1 MTKGFKQRLAA
12 AALSAVMAFTAGA
25 GANGMSA
32 HAAAKKPYVSLRT
45 AYKTLKVNET
55 NKMTLKNN
63 RVGWKITKVA
73 TEDRTVAMVYKK
85 TASGFMVK
93 GKAVGRTTVKAR
105 LRTTERK
112 KYNSKLVKCQINVV
126 PAEQET
132 PSVPDVPQVP
142 DVETKKNVA
151 TQEELD
157 AALADSRLTE
167 ITIDTKEK
175 TSLVIPQGTH
185 LTTSLIVKAPQ
196 ADIENN
202 AAFKSIEIQQIAG
215 DTWHENASGNTLRI
229 SAASARI
236 IVGPGG
242 RIRDITFTSAQAT
255 AKLVVNGAVEN
266 VTVSAKMSL
275 DISSDLD
282 QKPTVPV
289 TIDAAAQGADVTAQV
304 PLDVTVK
311 AADAVLNFQKGS
323 EGSKVKAEVKATIK
337 NNTSGRISVTDAK
350 NNTRQIQAGGS
361 SIVNEMVTTYTPPIS
376 SGSGSSGST
385 GTSSTPSVTYYTVS
399 FNGKEVRVRA
409 GDKVRESDIP
419 VVSKRNGDGYKFSG
433 WYYADG
439 KDEKGNIK
447 FTKFDLSAAI
457 DRNIELYP
465 RWAMTEEDRVLDI
478 KGSIFVKSGSA
489 ITVDLSR
496 SNATVAIGDG
506 DKEAA
511 FVKLNDQTVTGSEGL
526 IEANA
531 KDGKLE
537 IIIQTVEDIKVNSRK
552 YRTEVAMPE
561 GAENGIQINLAECVW
576 SSYTGAEKQVH
587 NQEELNE
594 ALADRS
600 CSRITIISGGAF
612 ELRLENADRSDL
624 KVDVVSENTKID
636 NYVNLGNVM
645 TFGGCTWTEHA
656 NVIRMVVVYG
666 TSDVNIA
673 EGAVVDQLSFTR
685 AGDGNITVNGTLGRL
700 YLANDV
706 NDKVPED
713 TKKIQVS
720 VSGTSTTKIPLFI
733 YRHDSIVTTKIP
745 LDLSIYDTA
754 PRCVVNFEPGSGG
767 STVSAF
773 VEAKINTNG
782 QEVSF
787 KETGN

>member
-12 AALSAVMAFTAGA
+12 AVLSAVMAFTAGA
-25 GANGMSA
+25 GANGMPA

-63 RVGWKITKVA
+63 TVGWKITKVA

-85 TASGFMVK
+85 TASSFMVK
-93 GKAVGRTTVKAR
+93 GKAAGKTTVKAR

-112 KYNSKLVKCQINVV
+112 KYNSKLVKCQVNVV
-126 PAEQET
+126 PNDQEA

-142 DVETKKNVA
+142 NVETKKNVA
-151 TQEELD
+151 TQAELD

-167 ITIDTKEK
+167 ITIDTQEK

-185 LTTSLIVKAPQ
+185 LDTALVVKAPQ

-202 AAFKSIEIQQIAG
+202 AAFKSIEIQQIAS

-304 PLDVTVK
+304 PLDLTVK
-311 AADAVLNFQKGS
+311 AVDAVLNFQKGS

-361 SIVNEMVTTYTPPIS
+361 SIINETVTTYTPPTS
-376 SGSGSSGST
+376 SGSGSSGSS
-385 GTSSTPSVTYYTVS
+385 GPSSTPSVTYYTVS
-399 FNGKEVRVRA
+399 FDGKEVRVRA

-419 VVSKRNGDGYKFSG
+419 VMNPRNGDGFKFSG

-439 KDEKGNIK
+439 KDENGEVKL
-447 FTKFDLSAAI
+447 TKFDLNSPINSNMQLVA
-457 DRNIELYP
+457 
-465 RWAMTEEDRVLDI
+465 RWGMTEEDRVLDVV
-478 KGSIFVKSGSA
+478 GSIFVTSGSA

-496 SNATVAIGDG
+496 SNAVVRILDG
-506 DKEAA
+506 DAKADFIKFNDTAVTAA
-511 FVKLNDQTVTGSEGL
+511 EGTVT
-526 IEANA
+526 ANA

-537 IIIQTVEDIKVNSRK
+537 VVIRSLVNDRLF
-552 YRTEVAMPE
+552 RTEIAMPE
-561 GAENGIQINLAECVW
+561 GAENGMQINLAECVW
-576 SSYTGAEKQVH
+576 SNYAGEEISVSS
-587 NQEELNE
+587 QEELNK

-600 CSRITIISGGAF
+600 YRSISVNTQGA
-612 ELRLENADRSDL
+612 LQLKIDSIDRSD
-624 KVDVVSENTKID
+624 VRIGFNTPNAVIENHA
-636 NYVNLGNVM
+636 V
-645 TFGGCTWTEHA
+645 FGRAFIQAENCTWTEYAKGSTLHVL
-656 NVIRMVVVYG
+656 NH
-666 TSDVNIA
+666 TSSVTVA
-673 EGAVVDQLSFTR
+673 EGAEAKEVIFDWG
-685 AGDGNITVNGTLGRL
+685 GDGNLTVNGTVNQISLW
-700 YLANDV
+700 NDR
-706 NDKVPED
+706 NAED
-713 TKKIQVS
+713 TKKIQV
-720 VSGTSTTKIPLFI
+720 VISGTSTAKIPLLVH
-733 YRHDSIVTTKIP
+733 RQESTVTTKIP

-767 STVSAF
+767 STVSAY
-773 VEAKINTNG
+773 VEAEINTNG
-782 QEVSF
+782 QDVTF

>member
-12 AALSAVMAFTAGA
+12 AVLSAVMAFTAGT
-25 GANGMSA
+25 GANGMPA

-63 RVGWKITKVA
+63 TVGWKITKVA

-85 TASGFMVK
+85 TASSFMVK
-93 GKAVGRTTVKAR
+93 GKAAGKTTVKAR

-112 KYNSKLVKCQINVV
+112 KYNSKLVKCQVNVV
-126 PAEQET
+126 PNDQEA

-142 DVETKKNVA
+142 NVETKKNVA
-151 TQEELD
+151 TQAELD

-167 ITIDTKEK
+167 ITIDTQEK

-185 LTTSLIVKAPQ
+185 LDTALVVKAPQ

-202 AAFKSIEIQQIAG
+202 AAFKSIEIQQIAS

-304 PLDVTVK
+304 PLDLTVK
-311 AADAVLNFQKGS
+311 AVDAVLNFQKGS

-361 SIVNEMVTTYTPPIS
+361 SIINETVTTYTPPAS
-376 SGSGSSGST
+376 SGSGSSGSS
-385 GTSSTPSVTYYTVS
+385 GPSSTPSVTYYTVS
-399 FNGKEVRVRA
+399 FDGKEVRVRA

-419 VVSKRNGDGYKFSG
+419 VMNPRNGDGFKFSG

-439 KDEKGNIK
+439 KDENGEVKL
-447 FTKFDLSAAI
+447 TKFDLNSPINSNMQLVA
-457 DRNIELYP
+457 
-465 RWAMTEEDRVLDI
+465 RWGMTEEDRVLDVV
-478 KGSIFVKSGSA
+478 GSIFVTSGSA

-496 SNATVAIGDG
+496 SNAVVRILDG
-506 DKEAA
+506 DAKADFIKFNDTAVTAA
-511 FVKLNDQTVTGSEGL
+511 EGTVT
-526 IEANA
+526 ANA

-537 IIIQTVEDIKVNSRK
+537 VVIRSLVNDRLF
-552 YRTEVAMPE
+552 RTEIAMPE
-561 GAENGIQINLAECVW
+561 GAENGMQINLAECVW
-576 SSYTGAEKQVH
+576 SNYAGEEISVSS
-587 NQEELNE
+587 QEELNK

-600 CSRITIISGGAF
+600 YRSISVNTQGA
-612 ELRLENADRSDL
+612 LQLKIDSIDRSD
-624 KVDVVSENTKID
+624 VRIGFNTPNAVIENHA
-636 NYVNLGNVM
+636 V
-645 TFGGCTWTEHA
+645 FGRAFIQAENCTWTEYAKGSTLHVL
-656 NVIRMVVVYG
+656 NH
-666 TSDVNIA
+666 TSSVTVA
-673 EGAVVDQLSFTR
+673 EGAEAKEVIFDWG
-685 AGDGNITVNGTLGRL
+685 GDGNLTVNGTVNQISLW
-700 YLANDV
+700 NDR
-706 NDKVPED
+706 NAED
-713 TKKIQVS
+713 TKKIQVAI
-720 VSGTSTTKIPLFI
+720 SGTSTAKIPLLVH
-733 YRHDSIVTTKIP
+733 RQESTVTTKIP

-767 STVSAF
+767 STVSAY
-773 VEAKINTNG
+773 VEAEINTNG
-782 QEVSF
+782 QDVTF

>member
-25 GANGMSA
+25 GANGMPA
-32 HAAAKKPYVSLRT
+32 HAAAKKPYVGLRT

-63 RVGWKITKVA
+63 TVGWKITKVA

-85 TASGFMVK
+85 TASSFMVK
-93 GKAVGRTTVKAR
+93 GKAAGRTTVKAR

-112 KYNSKLVKCQINVV
+112 KYNSKLVKCQVNVV
-126 PAEQET
+126 PNDQET

-142 DVETKKNVA
+142 NAETKKNVA
-151 TQEELD
+151 TQAELD

-167 ITIDTKEK
+167 ITIDTQEK
-175 TSLVIPQGTH
+175 TSLVIPKGTH
-185 LTTSLIVKAPQ
+185 LDTALVAKAPQ

-202 AAFKSIEIQQIAG
+202 AAFKSIEIQQIAS

-304 PLDVTVK
+304 PLDLTVK
-311 AADAVLNFQKGS
+311 AVDAVLNFQKGS

-361 SIVNEMVTTYTPPIS
+361 SIINETVTTYTPPAS
-376 SGSGSSGST
+376 SGSGSSGSS
-385 GTSSTPSVTYYTVS
+385 GPSSTPSVTYYTVS
-399 FNGKEVRVRA
+399 FGGKEVRVRA

-419 VVSKRNGDGYKFSG
+419 VMVKRNGDGFKFSG

-439 KDEKGNIK
+439 KDENGKVK
-447 FTKFDLSAAI
+447 LTKFDLSSPI
-457 DRNIELYP
+457 NSNMELVA
-465 RWAMTEEDRVLDI
+465 RWGMTEEDRVLDI
-478 KGSIFVKSGSA
+478 KGSIFVTSGSA

-496 SNATVAIGDG
+496 SNAMVAIGDG

-511 FVKLNDQTVTGSEGL
+511 FIKLNDTAVTGSEGL
-526 IEANA
+526 VVNA

-537 IIIQTVEDIKVNSRK
+537 MIIQTVEDMQINSRK
-552 YRTEVAMPE
+552 YRTEIAMPE
-561 GAENGIQINLAECVW
+561 GAENGMQINLAECVW
-576 SSYTGAEKQVH
+576 SYYVGDEISVSS
-587 NQEELNE
+587 QEELNK

-600 CSRITIISGGAF
+600 YGSISVITQGA
-612 ELRLENADRSDL
+612 LQLKIDSVDRSD
-624 KVDVVSENTKID
+624 VNIYFNTPNAVIENHA
-636 NYVNLGNVM
+636 V
-645 TFGGCTWTEHA
+645 FGRAYIRDENCTWTEYAKGSTLHVL
-656 NVIRMVVVYG
+656 NH
-666 TSDVNIA
+666 TSSVTVA
-673 EGAVVDQLSFTR
+673 EGAEMREVAFNWG
-685 AGDGNITVNGTLGRL
+685 GDGNLTVNGTVNRIGL
-700 YLANDV
+700 YNDR
-706 NDKVPED
+706 DAED
-713 TKKIQVS
+713 TKKIQVAI
-720 VSGTSTTKIPLFI
+720 SGTSTAKIPLFM
-733 YRHDSIVTTKIP
+733 YRQESTVTTKIP

-767 STVSAF
+767 STVSAY
-773 VEAKINTNG
+773 VEAEINTNG
-782 QEVSF
+782 QDVTF